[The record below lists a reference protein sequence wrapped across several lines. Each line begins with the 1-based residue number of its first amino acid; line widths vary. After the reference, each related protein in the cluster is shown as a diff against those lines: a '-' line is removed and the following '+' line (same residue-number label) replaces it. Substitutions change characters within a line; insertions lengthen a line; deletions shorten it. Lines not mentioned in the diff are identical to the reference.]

1 MIGNKVCVCGGI
13 GVASEDSGK
22 IDNEFNFG
30 YVEVKVHGLFSWLL
44 WEAVVIKYKTVAVEE
59 GTQSLCG
66 E

>member
-1 MIGNKVCVCGGI
+1 MKVLIIKMIGNKVYVCGGI

-44 WEAVVIKYKTVAVEE
+44 WEAVW
-59 GTQSLCG
+59 
-66 E
+66 